1 MKKERV
7 FKNSMRNVIN
17 SKERINLKKYKQVVN
32 NKRQLF
38 NWIKND
44 EQ

>member
-1 MKKERV
+1 
-7 FKNSMRNVIN
+7 MRNVIN